1 MRADRSAGR
10 PNASIKY
17 TCRPPA
23 PRSRRTKSQ
32 FESQKSSIATQDDG
46 GIEVR
51 GEHQPI
57 DDIAETTERDQFEGE
72 AKAGGSKPAGRPWT
86 RAEDGLLRDML
97 KAGLTAVEIALRL
110 ARTPGAIYSR
120 VQYLDRRRRKP
131 GAS

>member
-1 MRADRSAGR
+1 
-10 PNASIKY
+10 
-17 TCRPPA
+17 
-23 PRSRRTKSQ
+23 
-32 FESQKSSIATQDDG
+32 
-46 GIEVR
+46 VR

-57 DDIAETTERDQFEGE
+57 DDIAETTEPDQFEGE
-72 AKAGGSKPAGRPWT
+72 AKAGGSKPVGRPWT

-97 KAGLTAVEIALRL
+97 KARLTAVEIALRL